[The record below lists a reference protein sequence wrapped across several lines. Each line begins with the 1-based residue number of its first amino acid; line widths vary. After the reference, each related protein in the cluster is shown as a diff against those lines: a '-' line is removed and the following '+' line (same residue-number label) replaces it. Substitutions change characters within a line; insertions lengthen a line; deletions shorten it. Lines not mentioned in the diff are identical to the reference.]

1 MDSGSK
7 NRHDAAEISKLNAT
21 IRRNAAA
28 RRAGC
33 GRQPM
38 ACVLRDDRIDAAVSQ
53 PGATAMANI
62 GVAFMRNF
70 AVSAAAAALLAA
82 GTPAAFA
89 AEAVTF
95 QTNWL
100 AQAEHGGYYQAVAD
114 GTYAACGLDVTIQ
127 MGGPQVSGRPLLLA
141 GKIDFYMGGNMLQ
154 AFSAVEQEI
163 PLRIVA
169 ASFQKEP
176 QVLMS
181 HPGQGLDTWESLKD
195 AEQYILSDEGFQSYF
210 QWMVTELGYD
220 PAKRVPYTFN
230 PAPFIAN
237 PKSVQ
242 QGYVTS
248 EPYAVE
254 KEGGFKPNL
263 FLLAD
268 YGFDTYATTIETMQ
282 KTIDERPKVVEC
294 FVDGSA
300 KGWYNYLYGDNKAA
314 NEMIKKDNP
323 DITDE
328 QIAFSIEKM
337 KEFGIVDSG
346 DTEKLGIGA
355 MTDARIKSFYD
366 KMVKAKVVKDGLDI
380 SKAYTLE
387 FVNKGV
393 GLDLKK

>member
-1 MDSGSK
+1 MK
-7 NRHDAAEISKLNAT
+7 TKLL
-21 IRRNAAA
+21 
-28 RRAGC
+28 
-33 GRQPM
+33 M
-38 ACVLRDDRIDAAVSQ
+38 
-53 PGATAMANI
+53 
-62 GVAFMRNF
+62 
-70 AVSAAAAALLAA
+70 SAAALSLLGAPGLA
-82 GTPAAFA
+82 SAQ
-89 AEAVTF
+89 EKVTF
-95 QTNWL
+95 QTNWF
-100 AQAEHGGYYQAVAD
+100 AQAEHGGYYQSVAD
-114 GTYAACGLDVTIQ
+114 GTYKACGLDVTIA

-154 AFSAVEQEI
+154 AFSAVQENI
-163 PLRIVA
+163 PVVIVA

-195 AEQYILSDEGFQSYF
+195 AEQYILGDEGFQSYF
-210 QWMVTELGYD
+210 QWMITEFGFD
-220 PAKRVPYTFN
+220 ASKRIPYTFN

-237 PKSVQ
+237 KKSVQ

-254 KEGGFKPNL
+254 KEGGFVPNQ

-268 YGFDTYATTIETMQ
+268 YGFDTYATTIETMRD
-282 KTIDERPKVVEC
+282 TIDKRPEVVKC

-323 DITDE
+323 EITDE
-328 QIAFSIEKM
+328 QIAFSIEQM
-337 KEFGIVDSG
+337 KKFGIVDSG

-355 MTDARIKSFYD
+355 MTDERMKSFYD
-366 KMVKAKVVKDGLDI
+366 KMVAAKVLPEGIDI
-380 SKAYTLE
+380 KKAYTLD